1 MFGFFSEKVEELQ
14 NETRQLVTPL
24 KAQEKEVDPLEC
36 AKNNEKRHMK
46 WRKEQE
52 EKLQRRRDEEL
63 KRQQEEKECLEQEQK
78 EAEEEEFR
86 KKKESLDAQSKR
98 QQERKKKWKSIKKN
112 VMVINQLC
120 FFAFASFS
128 RK

>member
-63 KRQQEEKECLEQEQK
+63 NANKRRKSVLNKNEKRL
-78 EAEEEEFR
+78 
-86 KKKESLDAQSKR
+86 KKKNS
-98 QQERKKKWKSIKKN
+98 ERKRN
-112 VMVINQLC
+112 
-120 FFAFASFS
+120 
-128 RK
+128 R